1 MRLLLLLLGL
11 FTAKVRS
18 DQQAEA
24 CPRKEPPPGVLAL
37 TLGSEVVLDCSG
49 HVSVDGV
56 PVVMPA
62 KWKDRFGGTQ
72 GDTDALRTSQKE
84 VKNTDTS
91 GTFNP
96 TVRNSAATQTTQNT
110 NTAGIYNKLQSA
122 AADSTVKPPVI
133 TTEQQKRPSNDF
145 TVGQVTQPQRVG
157 GVSEEGG
164 AFSITMEM
172 GISSERGIT
181 AEYEDYEDYEDGDE
195 GLRVTRAIK
204 RQTRWTRSGQ
214 RIRSIK
220 RGGALRI
227 PALQLADSG
236 NYSCYRDDRLVW
248 SVNISVGVHPERP
261 VLSCRKKFHSSK
273 VRCEWISTQPVI
285 PRPQCYLL
293 IRKRFQDL
301 PRVSCSYSVE
311 RSRCW
316 CAVYS
321 DSDDTRSFTAR
332 MCVTNTAGSAISTPL
347 NINPQ
352 EIIKPDPPARVVVKP
367 VEGQIHTL
375 HVSWSNPS
383 TWRDTDNFYHLH
395 FHLRYRPVLARQ
407 FQEVRIEDG
416 KHIWSVLDALP
427 GTLYEVQLRA
437 KDEYVGMWSEWTSPV
452 YAHTWTVS
460 EPTISSDIYTSLE
473 PFWTFSEGSG
483 SETDSNVEV
492 TEYPANDGRVVWVHV
507 LWVFGLCLLITL
519 TVISILSL
527 RNRYLSKVE
536 KQSCS
541 PPCSCSSPPLSQ
553 QPLVAPRQQSQHHFL
568 SEAEEEGEGINLHNF
583 DYFFSPP
590 GD

>member
-1 MRLLLLLLGL
+1 
-11 FTAKVRS
+11 FIY
-18 DQQAEA
+18 
-24 CPRKEPPPGVLAL
+24 
-37 TLGSEVVLDCSG
+37 EVVLDCSG

-96 TVRNSAATQTTQNT
+96 TVRNSAATQTNQNT

-122 AADSTVKPPVI
+122 VADSTVKPPVI

-248 SVNISVGVHPERP
+248 SVNISVGGTTKTVCMIFLLP
-261 VLSCRKKFHSSK
+261 VFFTTYHSCYAKSLYLILYILLSAATC
-273 VRCEWISTQPVI
+273 
-285 PRPQCYLL
+285 
-293 IRKRFQDL
+293 
-301 PRVSCSYSVE
+301 
-311 RSRCW
+311 
-316 CAVYS
+316 
-321 DSDDTRSFTAR
+321 
-332 MCVTNTAGSAISTPL
+332 
-347 NINPQ
+347 
-352 EIIKPDPPARVVVKP
+352 IKPDPPARVVVKP

-452 YAHTWTVS
+452 YAHTWTGNC
-460 EPTISSDIYTSLE
+460 TSH
-473 PFWTFSEGSG
+473 THTGSG
-483 SETDSNVEV
+483 SETDSNVGKCVKEV
-492 TEYPANDGRVVWVHV
+492 YIMSDTNSFITFICFFF
-507 LWVFGLCLLITL
+507 VF
-519 TVISILSL
+519 VFHLSCEL
-527 RNRYLSKVE
+527 
-536 KQSCS
+536 Q
-541 PPCSCSSPPLSQ
+541 
-553 QPLVAPRQQSQHHFL
+553 FL
-568 SEAEEEGEGINLHNF
+568 
-583 DYFFSPP
+583 
-590 GD
+590 

>member
-37 TLGSEVVLDCSG
+37 TPGSEVVLDCSG

-96 TVRNSAATQTTQNT
+96 TVRNSAATQTNQNT

-122 AADSTVKPPVI
+122 VADSTVKPPVI

-248 SVNISVGVHPERP
+248 SVNISVGGTTKTVCMIFLLP
-261 VLSCRKKFHSSK
+261 VFFTTYHSCYAKSLYLILYILLSAA
-273 VRCEWISTQPVI
+273 T
-285 PRPQCYLL
+285 
-293 IRKRFQDL
+293 
-301 PRVSCSYSVE
+301 CSNRHCILSLSLSIV
-311 RSRCW
+311 
-316 CAVYS
+316 
-321 DSDDTRSFTAR
+321 
-332 MCVTNTAGSAISTPL
+332 
-347 NINPQ
+347 
-352 EIIKPDPPARVVVKP
+352 KPDPPARVVVKP

-536 KQSCS
+536 KQSCP

-568 SEAEEEGEGINLHNF
+568 SEAEEEWEGINLHNF

>member
-1 MRLLLLLLGL
+1 KWIIEQKLTDL
-11 FTAKVRS
+11 
-18 DQQAEA
+18 D
-24 CPRKEPPPGVLAL
+24 CVLAL
-37 TLGSEVVLDCSG
+37 TPGSEVVLDCSG

-96 TVRNSAATQTTQNT
+96 TVRNSA
-110 NTAGIYNKLQSA
+110 
-122 AADSTVKPPVI
+122 
-133 TTEQQKRPSNDF
+133 
-145 TVGQVTQPQRVG
+145 
-157 GVSEEGG
+157 
-164 AFSITMEM
+164 
-172 GISSERGIT
+172 
-181 AEYEDYEDYEDGDE
+181 YEDYEDYEDGDE

-248 SVNISVGVHPERP
+248 SVNISVGGTTKTVCMIFLLP
-261 VLSCRKKFHSSK
+261 VFFTTYHSCYAKSLYLILYILLSAATC
-273 VRCEWISTQPVI
+273 
-285 PRPQCYLL
+285 
-293 IRKRFQDL
+293 
-301 PRVSCSYSVE
+301 
-311 RSRCW
+311 
-316 CAVYS
+316 
-321 DSDDTRSFTAR
+321 
-332 MCVTNTAGSAISTPL
+332 
-347 NINPQ
+347 
-352 EIIKPDPPARVVVKP
+352 IKPDPPARVVVKP

-407 FQEVRIEDG
+407 
-416 KHIWSVLDALP
+416 HIWSVLDALP

-452 YAHTWTVS
+452 YAHTWTGNCTSHTHTEQSKSFKNLAVLCFGHFY
-460 EPTISSDIYTSLE
+460 IY
-473 PFWTFSEGSG
+473 F
-483 SETDSNVEV
+483 
-492 TEYPANDGRVVWVHV
+492 
-507 LWVFGLCLLITL
+507 I
-519 TVISILSL
+519 II
-527 RNRYLSKVE
+527 YLYIFN
-536 KQSCS
+536 
-541 PPCSCSSPPLSQ
+541 PMIG
-553 QPLVAPRQQSQHHFL
+553 FL
-568 SEAEEEGEGINLHNF
+568 ST
-583 DYFFSPP
+583 
-590 GD
+590 